1 MTERMK
7 KILIPSL
14 ISAVV
19 LIAVITVIIA
29 LVFQGDEKYRFIKV
43 DGYYGGVSVSRETEN
58 MSAFE
63 GLMLLSEDKV
73 QVDGDS
79 LLLLAADDDK
89 KIVAEEN
96 TSVELYTDGNKEN
109 GKIAIDLSCGKIHV
123 SIEDKLTEESVFQVT
138 TPNASMSVR
147 GTVFTVEYYPEEVK
161 TILYVERGKVL
172 AEWEGGSG
180 LYEEDEG
187 VTIYDRGEKTEEL
200 TDENRT
206 VLTFEDEKEETT
218 VPTETALP
226 ETTTTS
232 SDTEKSG
239 DTPETDVTV
248 ATTVPALTTV
258 PDGTV
263 SSETT
268 VPAVTTT
275 VPETTTSATTTEKV
289 TPEVTTSYTV
299 GGGGSSSDEHSGEH
313 IGTNPSDDELSSLFE
328 VVDTTPADT
337 TAPAET
343 TPAETTTKA
352 NGGGLFTTDE
362 SGADRDDVKG
372 DDEPLDED
380 VPVDDAKIDGQDPG
394 NGTDIGDTV
403 TG

>member
-79 LLLLAADDDK
+79 LLLLVADDDK

-96 TSVELYTDGNKEN
+96 TSFELYTDGNKEN

-161 TILYVERGKVL
+161 TVLYVERGKVL

-187 VTIYDRGEKTEEL
+187 VTIYDRGEKTEEF

-239 DTPETDVTV
+239 YTPETDVTAV
-248 ATTVPALTTV
+248 
-258 PDGTV
+258 
-263 SSETT
+263 TT